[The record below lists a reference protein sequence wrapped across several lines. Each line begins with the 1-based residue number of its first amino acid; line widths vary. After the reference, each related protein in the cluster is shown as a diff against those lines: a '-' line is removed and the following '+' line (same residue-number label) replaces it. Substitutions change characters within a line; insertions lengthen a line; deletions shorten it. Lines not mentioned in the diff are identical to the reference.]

1 MKMIEMKSAV
11 DNKGYLIF
19 SEETVSAAGLKPGDE
34 VYVTL
39 TVSEEENYPYPMILI
54 MTEPLDITIHN
65 AQEMDEEE
73 EPEVED
79 DLTLP
84 YSLLEDANIP
94 LDSDLDIICGDRE
107 IKIRPADPL
116 DRLPDELHGLF
127 DNLGIHS
134 DTVREVMKKE
144 GYFV

>member
-1 MKMIEMKSAV
+1 MKMIEMKFAV
-11 DNKGYLIF
+11 DNKGCLIF
-19 SEETVSAAGLKPGDE
+19 SEETVNAAGLKPGDE

-54 MTEPLDITIHN
+54 TTEPLDITVHN

-73 EPEVED
+73 EPEEED

-94 LDSDLDIICGDRE
+94 LDSDLDIICGDSK
-107 IKIRPADPL
+107 IKIRPTDPM
-116 DRLPDELHGLF
+116 DRLPDELRGLF
-127 DNLGIHS
+127 DNLGIHP

>member
-11 DNKGYLIF
+11 DNKGCLVF

-39 TVSEEENYPYPMILI
+39 TVPEEENYPYPMILI
-54 MTEPLDITIHN
+54 TTEPLDITIHN

-73 EPEVED
+73 EPEEED

-94 LDSDLDIICGDRE
+94 LDSDLEIVCTTGAIVIMESDI
-107 IKIRPADPL
+107 L
-116 DRLPDELHGLF
+116 DGLPDELRGLF
-127 DNLGIHS
+127 EDLGIHP

>member
-39 TVSEEENYPYPMILI
+39 TVSEEEP
-54 MTEPLDITIHN
+54 
-65 AQEMDEEE
+65 EE
-73 EPEVED
+73 ED